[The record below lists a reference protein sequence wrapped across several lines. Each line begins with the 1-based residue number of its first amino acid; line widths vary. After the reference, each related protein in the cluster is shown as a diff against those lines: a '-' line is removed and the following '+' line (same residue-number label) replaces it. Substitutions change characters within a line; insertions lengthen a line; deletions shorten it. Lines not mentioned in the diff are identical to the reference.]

1 MHLTKESE
9 IKNCC
14 VFIFTEKWLH
24 NNISDTAFQLQGLTP
39 ICTVTIEALQHQ
51 VSTTLTDFV
60 GLFFFFINKDC
71 CVAVPTWVNL
81 CSAQFDSLNDR
92 FCPFCIL
99 RKLLWCMS
107 LCATV
112 NDGPSWLLFHC
123 ACGFQPCQPENSD
136 SKVLPTCE
144 LATRV
149 ENTLDLFYTDNGDS
163 HKAIP
168 LPQLG

>member
-60 GLFFFFINKDC
+60 GFFLLTKI
-71 CVAVPTWVNL
+71 AVL
-81 CSAQFDSLNDR
+81 MCQHELIFAQHSL
-92 FCPFCIL
+92 
-99 RKLLWCMS
+99 
-107 LCATV
+107 
-112 NDGPSWLLFHC
+112 
-123 ACGFQPCQPENSD
+123 
-136 SKVLPTCE
+136 
-144 LATRV
+144 
-149 ENTLDLFYTDNGDS
+149 TL
-163 HKAIP
+163 
-168 LPQLG
+168 